1 MALPDAIENYVGM
14 LRLLLRESDSVVVR
28 GRLMREFS
36 PQSAAERPEEALIRG
51 GFSVAEAQQPFS
63 RLAVAAE
70 DYLEVA
76 DALQRELERESI
88 ESSAAQRETTGTSA
102 DERETI
108 ESSADERLAAL
119 MSGHWLAATG
129 LTLAA
134 ESSLEMTRPPGIDSL
149 RRVLAIQLPESGD
162 LSGAIGGSEY
172 PAAEVVL
179 SYAQGQELAEIEAG
193 LRGLPPVR
201 GAAVDP
207 ADSASARI
215 MRGLVLSTNSIAAN
229 VAASNVLG
237 PLLNSAVSS
246 FVRGGS
252 GYFASGTQLG
262 IGRIRKAAL
271 KVIQRATEIARK
283 FLGNEPVDQVEDW
296 IRTNVMELVVQT
308 ELKFVR
314 KALKADELE
323 KASQRVLAA
332 LTPAGTK
339 DRIAKLDLVAAD
351 YQRWSKWATSGSRL
365 LAMVPTV
372 ALGPAGPPV
381 VAAAAVALLAYQV
394 WTTWDHLDW
403 PRWPLPSRAL
413 GIAAVLGVRAP

>member
-1 MALPDAIENYVGM
+1 MALPDAIENYVGN

-76 DALQRELERESI
+76 DALQRELERAAI
-88 ESSAAQRETTGTSA
+88 ESSGA
-102 DERETI
+102 DRETI
-108 ESSADERLAAL
+108 GTSADERLAAL

-134 ESSLEMTRPPGIDSL
+134 ESSLETTRPPGIDSL

-179 SYAQGQELAEIEAG
+179 SYAQGQELAEVEAG

-215 MRGLVLSTNSIAAN
+215 MRGLVLSANSIAAN
-229 VAASNVLG
+229 VAASSVLG

-283 FLGNEPVDQVEDW
+283 FLGNEPVDQIEDW

-314 KALKADELE
+314 KVLKADELE
-323 KASQRVLAA
+323 KASQQALAA

-339 DRIAKLDLVAAD
+339 DRIAKLDLVATD